1 MILVKWLQHSDING
15 LEVIKISG
23 ITDLKERLNLISKD
37 NYKDTLYIAKVIS
50 LKPFKVSNA
59 YFGIVERDQLYCS
72 KSFLN
77 YNEATRTSTDNNHS
91 HTLKYNDVAIGD
103 DLLLML
109 YEQEIEQKFII
120 LDKIVKM

>member
-1 MILVKWLQHSDING
+1 MILVKWLQDSDING
-15 LEVIKISG
+15 LGVIDISG

-37 NYKDTLYIAKVIS
+37 NYKDTLYIAKVVS

-59 YFGIVERDQLYCS
+59 YFGTVEREQLYCS

-77 YNEATRTSTDNNHS
+77 YNETTRTSVDNNHS
-91 HTLKYNDVAIGD
+91 HTLKYNDVKVGD

-109 YEQEIEQKFII
+109 YEQEVEQKFII